1 MCRKIIFVILTLLSV
16 GAAAQ
21 HPFSL
26 DWRVLKTSNA
36 KFIYPSYLG
45 FDAARLANGIDR
57 VAAADT
63 VNVGVKPRR
72 LPILVSATS
81 NTSNGY
87 TTLSPYM
94 MVLYTRPMDG
104 TGLGSAEWFQTLL
117 THEYRHIV
125 QYNMFD
131 RGFTRL
137 AHNVFGYM
145 GWSALMYSVPQ
156 WFYEGDAVYAETVL
170 SSQGRGRVADFER
183 PISAILQERG
193 QLYPYD
199 KMIHRSYRDMIPNH
213 YPIGYMMVT
222 GAKRRFGADIF
233 SKIAKRQS
241 WYSFWPF
248 AFGCGF
254 NYYTGERLGKNY
266 RSTFTEL
273 KDFYTQRSK
282 TLDVRDY
289 QVINNTKKRFYTSYS
304 SPVVV
309 DDDKVLC
316 ITSSMAKSAKFVVLD
331 MTGREVEVLGHSD
344 TDGFDS
350 DGNVIVYTTDV
361 PDIRWSER
369 NYSDIAVFDIATK
382 TCQIVTNKQ
391 KYGSVSISGDGK
403 RLVAV
408 EFTDN
413 RICKLAVLRLFKNGS
428 EYQVQLEKSF
438 YSRPMEFFRC
448 PQFLDDERIV
458 FISNYDNK
466 NSLHIL
472 DLGSMKVS
480 EVTNYSPENIPEVCP
495 SDDGNTLYYISDVS
509 GIDNIHCVPTAGGE
523 SSQVTNVK
531 YGLMNIFVSG
541 DKIYFSNYTEKG
553 YNVAYCAVNEVV
565 DSKQPSGLNYYKPLL
580 PKEPAAT
587 LDPLATEMPDT
598 TILSKSKKY
607 HQFSDPFRF
616 LGWMPNAEG
625 GLYSA
630 TAYTANNLGTLEVG
644 VSETYDSDFKT
655 WRTGV
660 AVQYSGFYPVINLS
674 ASIGESGSNVLASSD
689 FWGMKY
695 RIYKMTWKENMYSA
709 SVSLPF
715 NLSRLW
721 YTQKLSIGTGVSWY
735 DIKNKPISSVAYED
749 IPNDGFAVWSGSAS
763 YSWARQMAYRDFKN
777 PLSFSVSASVRN
789 AFASDTEASMVAAA
803 ASVTVP
809 GFFRQNYFTVS
820 GNLVRQCQKAYG
832 DNLYLFDHAAFDLH
846 GYKSA
851 RMQDLA
857 RVSAEYSFPLGYPDF
872 GIPSLIWIKR
882 FRGSVFGDVARGT
895 LFRKN
900 YDFAS
905 VGFKWLADFCVLRL
919 NYNITVGFSVAKGLK
934 ENGLDDLETGL
945 ILEIPFF

>member
-137 AHNVFGYM
+137 AHSVFGYM

-156 WFYEGDAVYAETVL
+156 WFYEGDAVFAETVL

-233 SKIAKRQS
+233 SKVAKRQS

-289 QVINNTKKRFYTSYS
+289 QVINNTKKRFYTSYY

-309 DDDKVLC
+309 DDDKMLC

-331 MTGREVEVLGHSD
+331 MTGRVVEVLGHSD

-369 NYSDIAVFDIATK
+369 NYSDIAVFDIASK

-391 KYGSVSISGDGK
+391 KYSSVSISGDGK

-448 PQFLDDERIV
+448 PQFLDDDRIV

-466 NSLHIL
+466 NSIHIL
-472 DLGSMKVS
+472 DLGSMTVS

-587 LDPLATEMPDT
+587 LDPFATEMPDT
-598 TILSKSKKY
+598 SILSKSKKY

-616 LGWMPNAEG
+616 LGWMPDAADG
-625 GLYSA
+625 IYSA

-735 DIKNKPISSVAYED
+735 DIKDKPISSVAYED

>member
-1 MCRKIIFVILTLLSV
+1 MCRKLIFVILTLLSV

-26 DWRVLKTSNA
+26 DWRVLKTPNA

-45 FDAARLANGIDR
+45 FDAARLANGFDR

-63 VNVGVKPRR
+63 VNVGVKTRR
-72 LPILVSATS
+72 FPILVSAPS

-104 TGLGSAEWFQTLL
+104 TDLGSAEWFQTLL

-137 AHNVFGYM
+137 AHNVFGNM

-170 SSQGRGRVADFER
+170 SSQGRGRVANFDR

-193 QLYPYD
+193 RLYPYD

-213 YPIGYMMVT
+213 YPFGYMMVT

-233 SKIAKRQS
+233 SRVAKRQS

-254 NYYTGERLGKNY
+254 NYYTGERLGQSY
-266 RSTFTEL
+266 RTTFTEL
-273 KDFYTQRSK
+273 KDFYTQRAS
-282 TLDVRDY
+282 TLGVHDY
-289 QVINNTKKRFYTSYS
+289 QVINNTKKRFYTSYY

-309 DDDKVLC
+309 DDDKMLC

-331 MTGREVEVLGHSD
+331 MTGRVVEVLGHSD

-391 KYGSVSISGDGK
+391 KYSSVSISGDGK

-448 PQFLDDERIV
+448 PQFLDDDRIV

-466 NSLHIL
+466 NSIHIL
-472 DLGSMKVS
+472 DLGSMTVS

-553 YNVAYCAVNEVV
+553 YNVAYCSVDEVV

-587 LDPLATEMPDT
+587 LDPFATEMPDT
-598 TILSKSKKY
+598 SILSKSKKY

-616 LGWMPNAEG
+616 LGWMPDAADG
-625 GLYSA
+625 IYSA
-630 TAYTANNLGTLEVG
+630 TAYTANNLGTLNTG
-644 VSETYDSDFKT
+644 VSETYDSEFKT

-674 ASIGESGSNVLASSD
+674 ASIGESGSNVLEPMD
-689 FWGMKY
+689 FFGLKY

-709 SVSLPF
+709 SVSLPL

-721 YTQKLSIGTGVSWY
+721 YTQSLSFGAGVSWY
-735 DIKNKPISSVAYED
+735 DIKDKPASSTAYEE
-749 IPNDGFAVWSGSAS
+749 IPNDGFAVWSSSVA
-763 YSWARQMAYRDFKN
+763 YSWARQTAYRDFKN
-777 PLSFSVSASVRN
+777 PLSFSISASVRN
-789 AFASDTEASMVAAA
+789 AFASDTDASMVAAA
-803 ASVTVP
+803 ASITVP

-820 GNLVRQCQKAYG
+820 GNAVSQCQRSSDY
-832 DNLYLFDHAAFDLH
+832 NLYLFDHSAFDLR
-846 GYKSA
+846 GYESM
-851 RMQDLA
+851 RMQDFT

-882 FRGSVFGDVARGT
+882 FRGGVFGDVARGT

-905 VGFKWLADFCVLRL
+905 AGFKVLADFCVLRL
-919 NYNITVGFSVAKGLK
+919 NYNISVGITIAKGLK
-934 ENGLDDLETGL
+934 ENGLDDLEKALTL
-945 ILEIPFF
+945 SLPF

>member
-137 AHNVFGYM
+137 AHSVFGYM

-233 SKIAKRQS
+233 SKVAKRQS

-289 QVINNTKKRFYTSYS
+289 QVINNTKKRFYTSYY

-309 DDDKVLC
+309 DDDKMLC

-331 MTGREVEVLGHSD
+331 MTGRVVEVLGHSD

-369 NYSDIAVFDIATK
+369 NYSDIAVFDIASK

-391 KYGSVSISGDGK
+391 KYSSVSISGDGK

-448 PQFLDDERIV
+448 PQFLDDDRIV

-466 NSLHIL
+466 NSIHIL
-472 DLGSMKVS
+472 DLGSMTVS

-587 LDPLATEMPDT
+587 LDPFATEMPDT
-598 TILSKSKKY
+598 SILSKSKKY

-616 LGWMPNAEG
+616 LGWMPDAADG
-625 GLYSA
+625 IYSA

-735 DIKNKPISSVAYED
+735 DIKDKPISSVAYED

>member
-1 MCRKIIFVILTLLSV
+1 VLLS
-16 GAAAQ
+16 
-21 HPFSL
+21 
-26 DWRVLKTSNA
+26 
-36 KFIYPSYLG
+36 
-45 FDAARLANGIDR
+45 
-57 VAAADT
+57 
-63 VNVGVKPRR
+63 
-72 LPILVSATS
+72 
-81 NTSNGY
+81 
-87 TTLSPYM
+87 
-94 MVLYTRPMDG
+94 
-104 TGLGSAEWFQTLL
+104 
-117 THEYRHIV
+117 
-125 QYNMFD
+125 
-131 RGFTRL
+131 
-137 AHNVFGYM
+137 
-145 GWSALMYSVPQ
+145 
-156 WFYEGDAVYAETVL
+156 
-170 SSQGRGRVADFER
+170 
-183 PISAILQERG
+183 IS
-193 QLYPYD
+193 
-199 KMIHRSYRDMIPNH
+199 
-213 YPIGYMMVT
+213 
-222 GAKRRFGADIF
+222 
-233 SKIAKRQS
+233 
-241 WYSFWPF
+241 
-248 AFGCGF
+248 
-254 NYYTGERLGKNY
+254 
-266 RSTFTEL
+266 
-273 KDFYTQRSK
+273 
-282 TLDVRDY
+282 
-289 QVINNTKKRFYTSYS
+289 
-304 SPVVV
+304 
-309 DDDKVLC
+309 
-316 ITSSMAKSAKFVVLD
+316 
-331 MTGREVEVLGHSD
+331 
-344 TDGFDS
+344 
-350 DGNVIVYTTDV
+350 
-361 PDIRWSER
+361 
-369 NYSDIAVFDIATK
+369 
-382 TCQIVTNKQ
+382 
-391 KYGSVSISGDGK
+391 
-403 RLVAV
+403 
-408 EFTDN
+408 
-413 RICKLAVLRLFKNGS
+413 KNGS
-428 EYQVQLEKSF
+428 EYQVQVLKSY
-438 YSRPMEFFRC
+438 YSRPMEFFRS
-448 PQFLDDERIV
+448 PKFLDDNKIV
-458 FISNYDNK
+458 FISNYGNK
-466 NSLHIL
+466 NAIRVL
-472 DLGSMKVS
+472 DFNSMKVS
-480 EVTNYSPENIPEVCP
+480 DIKDYTPENIPEVEP
-495 SDDGNTLYYISDVS
+495 SSDGNTLYYISDVS
-509 GIDNIHCVPTAGGE
+509 GIDNIYRVSAEGGE
-523 SSQVTNVK
+523 ASQVTNVK
-531 YGLMNIFVSG
+531 YGLSDVCADDN
-541 DKIYFSNYTEKG
+541 KIYFSNYTEKG

-820 GNLVRQCQKAYG
+820 GNVVRQCQKAYG

>member
-1 MCRKIIFVILTLLSV
+1 MTLLSV

-233 SKIAKRQS
+233 SKVAKRQS

-273 KDFYTQRSK
+273 KNFYTQRSK

-289 QVINNTKKRFYTSYS
+289 QVINNTKKRFYTSYY

-309 DDDKVLC
+309 DDDKMLC

-331 MTGREVEVLGHSD
+331 MTGRVVEVLGHSD

-391 KYGSVSISGDGK
+391 KYSSVSISGDGK

-448 PQFLDDERIV
+448 PQFLDDDRIV

-466 NSLHIL
+466 NSIHIL
-472 DLGSMKVS
+472 DLGSMTVS

-616 LGWMPNAEG
+616 LGWMPDAADG
-625 GLYSA
+625 IYSA

-695 RIYKMTWKENMYSA
+695 RIYKMTWKENMYTA

>member
-233 SKIAKRQS
+233 SKVAKRQS

-289 QVINNTKKRFYTSYS
+289 QVINNTKKRFYTSYY

-309 DDDKVLC
+309 DDDKMLC

-331 MTGREVEVLGHSD
+331 MTGRVVEVLGHSD

-369 NYSDIAVFDIATK
+369 NYSDIAVFDIASK

-391 KYGSVSISGDGK
+391 KYGSVAISGDGK

-448 PQFLDDERIV
+448 PQFLDDDRIV

-466 NSLHIL
+466 NSIHIL
-472 DLGSMKVS
+472 DLGSMTVS

-553 YNVAYCAVNEVV
+553 YNVAYCSVDEVV

-695 RIYKMTWKENMYSA
+695 RIYKMTWKENMYTA

-789 AFASDTEASMVAAA
+789 AFASDTEALMVAAA

-934 ENGLDDLETGL
+934 ENGLDELETGL

>member
-1 MCRKIIFVILTLLSV
+1 MTLLSV

-137 AHNVFGYM
+137 AHSVFGYM

-233 SKIAKRQS
+233 SKVAKRQS

-289 QVINNTKKRFYTSYS
+289 QVINNTKKRFYTSYY

-309 DDDKVLC
+309 DDDKMLC

-331 MTGREVEVLGHSD
+331 MTGRVVEVLGHSD

-369 NYSDIAVFDIATK
+369 NYSDIAVFDIASK

-391 KYGSVSISGDGK
+391 KYSSVSISGDGK

-448 PQFLDDERIV
+448 PQFLDDDRIV

-466 NSLHIL
+466 NSIHIL
-472 DLGSMKVS
+472 DLGSMTVS

-587 LDPLATEMPDT
+587 LDPFATEMPDT
-598 TILSKSKKY
+598 SILSKSKKY

-616 LGWMPNAEG
+616 LGWMPDAADG
-625 GLYSA
+625 IYSA

-735 DIKNKPISSVAYED
+735 DIKDKPISSVAYED